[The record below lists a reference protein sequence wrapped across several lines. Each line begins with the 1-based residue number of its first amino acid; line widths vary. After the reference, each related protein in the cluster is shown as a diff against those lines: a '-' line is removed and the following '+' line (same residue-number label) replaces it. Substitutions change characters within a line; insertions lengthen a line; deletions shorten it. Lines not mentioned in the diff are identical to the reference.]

1 MNKIYTSVLCM
12 VLLVPTLARA
22 EICTDFDDNMN
33 IIEFDCSEGAAA
45 ARKRIA
51 AEREKV
57 RAAAERQA
65 EQERIAAEKQ
75 RELERAAREKAKL
88 AAEEQER
95 QAKEQLKHAAAEKLA
110 AEQELEREVE
120 KLRLEADPWQFFV
133 GIGAGAFGGDTRRE
147 DAFLTDELRNAYEHI
162 SIDYYTGGDP
172 HFVLSAGLRRH
183 FINTNWYAQLELAYR
198 TEHEQ
203 RLEREIGS
211 PIPMEE
217 WNSSLHISDDM
228 KISRNS
234 IDLSA
239 SMGYRMSSNWSVYG
253 KLGVGLTKYK
263 TENWNLRELE
273 TDSVNS
279 VNFGFGAEYNLSRR
293 VTLYGEGAAWV
304 GSFPYCDTLLSGTVG
319 ARLMF

>member
-12 VLLVPTLARA
+12 VLLMPTLARA

-65 EQERIAAEKQ
+65 EQERIAAEKVATTKRQVEEQ
-75 RELERAAREKAKL
+75 RKTAERAEREK
-88 AAEEQER
+88 QR
-95 QAKEQLKHAAAEKLA
+95 
-110 AEQELEREVE
+110 ELEREVE

-172 HFVLSAGLRRH
+172 HFVLSAGVRRH